1 MSPEEFTQNT
11 APASSLSKNV
21 SLRIKNKSMKS
32 QVRDLDARLS
42 GSDAA
47 VLEAEIKRIVGEAT
61 EGINSKYF

>member
-1 MSPEEFTQNT
+1 
-11 APASSLSKNV
+11 
-21 SLRIKNKSMKS
+21 MKS

-47 VLEAEIKRIVGEAT
+47 VPEAEIKRIVEEAM